1 MGINLADFSGGRSA
15 RIYQSF
21 HASMAKKSSIVIK
34 GARVNNLKNVDVE
47 IPRDS
52 LVVVTGLSGSGKSSL
67 AFDTIYAEAN
77 RRYMESL
84 SSYARN
90 FMENLGKADVD
101 VVQNLSPAIAIDQK
115 SVSRSPR
122 STVGTLT
129 EVYDYLRVLFAKV
142 GVPHCPECGK
152 ALHRKSAQEIL
163 AEILDL
169 PHNTY
174 LIFLAKL
181 SQTLKKT
188 EKEALRQI
196 EQWGYAR
203 VRFHG
208 QIMLISEAMP
218 HASDMLLSEMEVVV
232 DRLSLDK
239 EKPDR
244 ERILDSLE
252 TSFKLGH
259 GSLILLLN
267 EKEER
272 WYNQEYVCH
281 GCDVRLPELAPNV
294 FSFNSPE
301 GACPDCSG
309 LGVKLELDPDLIIP
323 NRNLSLA
330 EGAIRPW
337 SKTNDGRSVQTGQA
351 ALLKEVAERHGF
363 SLNVPV
369 KKLAAKYMRIV
380 LYGEDVS
387 KRKEGASMRKKEKD
401 ETAFPGVLALLER
414 KYKETKSEHLRAEIE
429 KCMLVKVCPA
439 CEGKRL
445 KPESLSVLL
454 DGCSIDAVT
463 NLSISGLREYFQS
476 LAKKDFGKDLKNAIL
491 GLVKE
496 MDLRLEAVEKVG
508 LSYLQLARSAE
519 TLSGGEAQRIKLAI
533 QMKSDL
539 TGILYV
545 LDEPSVGLHSRDTE
559 KLVHALQALKEKGN
573 SLVVVEHDPAL
584 MAASDW
590 IVDMGPG
597 AGREGGEVIFSGTPQ
612 KLWKSKSLTGLYLS
626 GKQAVSSRKGAL
638 RKAKKYIVIAGAKEH
653 NLKDVEARIPLE
665 CFVAV
670 SGVSGSGK
678 SSLVHDIL
686 SRALAKH
693 FYNAKTQPGE
703 HRSIQGLDHIDKV
716 ITVDQAPIGRTP
728 RSNAA
733 TYTGVFTPIR
743 ELFAETAEAKK
754 EGYTASHFSFNMR
767 GGRCEVC
774 QGGGVRKVE
783 MYLLPDVYVAC
794 EACQGTRYNAKTL
807 AIEFRGMNISQIL
820 DMTVLEARSFFC
832 DHALIQEKLKA
843 LDEVGLGYL
852 LLGQSAT
859 NLSGGE
865 AQRIKLATEL
875 SRKSTGKT
883 LYVLDEPTVGLHF
896 EDVRRLLGVLDA
908 LVDKGNSV
916 LVVEHNTDVIRHADW
931 VIDLGPEGGAEGGEI
946 VFAGPP
952 DKLNL

>member
-1 MGINLADFSGGRSA
+1 MLKNNT
-15 RIYQSF
+15 
-21 HASMAKKSSIVIK
+21 IVIK

-47 IPRDS
+47 VPRDS

-90 FMENLGKADVD
+90 FMETVGKADVD
-101 VVQNLSPAIAIDQK
+101 VVANLSPSIAIDQK

-129 EVYDYLRVLFAKV
+129 EVYDYLRVLFAKA
-142 GVPHCPECGK
+142 GVPHCPKCRK
-152 ALHRKSAQEIL
+152 ALHRKSAQEIMR
-163 AEILDL
+163 EVLDL
-169 PHNTY
+169 PDQTH

-203 VRFHG
+203 VRFHN
-208 QIMLISEAMP
+208 QVMLVSEAMP

-232 DRLSLDK
+232 DRLTLDN
-239 EKPDR
+239 EKPDH

-259 GSLILLLN
+259 GSLILLIN
-267 EKEER
+267 EQEER
-272 WYNQEYVCH
+272 WYNQEYTCH
-281 GCDVRLPELAPNV
+281 GCQVRLSELTPTL
-294 FSFNSPE
+294 FSFNSPD
-301 GACPDCSG
+301 GACAECSG
-309 LGVKLELDPDLIIP
+309 LGVKLELDPDLVLP

-337 SKTNDGRSVQTGQA
+337 SKTNDGRSVQSGQMA
-351 ALLKEVAERHGF
+351 VVYEAT
-363 SLNVPV
+363 
-369 KKLAAKYMRIV
+369 KKLSLPLELPLKKWPAKH
-380 LYGEDVS
+380 LKTLLFGESAGQDKKKNTGGS
-387 KRKEGASMRKKEKD
+387 KKENG
-401 ETAFPGVLALLER
+401 FPGILSLLEK

-429 KCMLVKVCPA
+429 KCMLVKTCPA
-439 CEGKRL
+439 CLGKRL
-445 KPESLSVLL
+445 RPEALSVLVA
-454 DGCSIDAVT
+454 DHSIDT
-463 NLSISGLREYFQS
+463 ISDLSITDLRACFAD
-476 LAKKDFGKDLKNAIL
+476 LLKVDFGKDLKRPIAAL
-491 GLVKE
+491 LQE

-508 LSYLQLARSAE
+508 LEYLQLSRSAE

-545 LDEPSVGLHSRDTE
+545 LDEPSIGLHSRDTE
-559 KLVHALQALKEKGN
+559 KLVHALKSLKEKGN
-573 SLVVVEHDPAL
+573 SLVVVEHDSAI

-597 AGREGGEVIFSGTPQ
+597 AGREGGEVIFSGTPK
-612 KLWKSKSLTGLYLS
+612 KLWKSKSMTGLYLS
-626 GKQAVSSRKGAL
+626 GKQKVSDRKGAL
-638 RKAKKYIVIAGAKEH
+638 RTGKKHISILGATEH
-653 NLKDVEARIPLE
+653 NLKNVDVDIPLE
-665 CFVAV
+665 VFVAV

-686 SRALAKH
+686 SRVLAKH
-693 FYNAKTQPGE
+693 FYQAKAKPGE
-703 HRSIQGLDHIDKV
+703 HKAVKGLEHIDKV
-716 ITVDQAPIGRTP
+716 ITVNQAPIGRTP

-754 EGYTASHFSFNMR
+754 EKYGASHFSFNMR

-774 QGGGVRKVE
+774 QGGGLHKVE
-783 MYLLPDVYVAC
+783 MYLLPDVYVPC

-807 AIEFRGMNISQIL
+807 AIEYRGMNISQVL
-820 DMTVLEARSFFC
+820 HMTVSEARSFFC
-832 DHALIQEKLKA
+832 DHSLIQEKLKA

-852 LLGQSAT
+852 VLGQSAT

-865 AQRIKLATEL
+865 AQRVKLATEL

-883 LYVLDEPTVGLHF
+883 LYILDEPTVGLHF
-896 EDVRRLLGVLDA
+896 EDVRKLLAVLDA
-908 LVDKGNSV
+908 LVDKGNTV
-916 LVVEHNTDVIRHADW
+916 LVVEHSTDVIRHADW
-931 VIDLGPEGGAEGGEI
+931 VIDLGPEGGAKGGEI

-952 DKLNL
+952 KEMKKCKQSFTGKYL